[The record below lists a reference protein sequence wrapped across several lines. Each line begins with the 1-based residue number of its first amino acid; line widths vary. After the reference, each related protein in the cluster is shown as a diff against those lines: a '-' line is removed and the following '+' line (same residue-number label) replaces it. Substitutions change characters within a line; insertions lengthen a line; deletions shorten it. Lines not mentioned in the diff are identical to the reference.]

1 MKDPQKPK
9 AQLYTYLNIT
19 PAQRN
24 YSYIKLSQ
32 KVFVV
37 YKLPWHRLEFH
48 NKLLEKG
55 NALGLPCFYYS
66 KVISWV

>member
-24 YSYIKLSQ
+24 YSYIKLSP

-48 NKLLEKG
+48 YNLLKKG
-55 NALGLPCFYYS
+55 NALGLPCFYYI